1 MRPFLSSPLS
11 SYKNCAMN
19 TVEIVSA
26 NEGNTAENLTNLFK
40 RDYHVCRVLE
50 TASESNVLI

>member
-1 MRPFLSSPLS
+1 
-11 SYKNCAMN
+11 MN